1 VNFGFSEEQELL
13 RTTAREFL
21 AREVPMTAVRELMDD
36 PRGYKPDVYA
46 KMAELGWIGLLL
58 PEEYGGAGL
67 TLVDEIVVAE
77 ELGRAL
83 TPSPFFATFQGALAV
98 LHGGSET
105 QRKELLPEVAAGR
118 KILTFAITEESG
130 NENADEIATRAE
142 KKGAGFALTGTK
154 LFVPD
159 AQNADVI
166 VVAARSGGAGEAGIA
181 LFLVERG
188 APGMSITPLRSM
200 DQTRRIAE
208 VQLANTPA
216 QLLGAPGSGWE
227 TWKTVRSHAL
237 VHLAA
242 EALGG
247 AQKVLEDSVKYA
259 KERVQFGKPIG
270 VNQAIKHKCADMLI
284 QVESSKS
291 ITYYAAWAVAEKT
304 DEAELAASMAKA
316 YTSDAYRA
324 TSAEN
329 IQIHGGVGFTW
340 EYDCHLFY
348 RRAQYTG
355 FALGSAS
362 EWREKLIRRLE
373 ARHAA

>member
-1 VNFGFSEEQELL
+1 MNFGFSEEQELL

-21 AREVPMTAVRELMDD
+21 AREVPMTAVREQMDD
-36 PRGYKPDVYA
+36 PRGYSPGVYA
-46 KMAELGWIGLLL
+46 KMAELGWLGLLL

-67 TLVDEIVVAE
+67 SLVDEIVVAE

-98 LHGGSET
+98 LHAGSET
-105 QRKELLPEVAAGR
+105 QRKELLPDVAAGR
-118 KILTFAITEESG
+118 KILTFAITEEAG
-130 NENADEIATRAE
+130 NENADELATTAV

-159 AQNADVI
+159 AQNADVL
-166 VVAARSGGAGEAGIA
+166 VVAARSGGPGEAGIS

-188 APGMSITPLRSM
+188 APGLAITPLKSM

-208 VQLANTPA
+208 VRFADTPA
-216 QLLGAPGSGWE
+216 QLLGAQDTGWT
-227 TWKTVRSHAL
+227 TWKTVRNHAL

-247 AQKVLEDSVKYA
+247 AAKVLEDSVKYA

-304 DEAELAASMAKA
+304 GEAELAASMAKA

-340 EYDCHLFY
+340 EYDCHLYFK
-348 RRAQYTG
+348 RAKAIEVTYG
-355 FALGSAS
+355 DPA
-362 EWREKLIRRLE
+362 EHRERVAQLLNL
-373 ARHAA
+373 

>member
-1 VNFGFSEEQELL
+1 MNFGFSEEQELL
-13 RTTAREFL
+13 RSTAREFL
-21 AREVPMTAVRELMDD
+21 AREAPMTAVRELMDD
-36 PRGYKPDVYA
+36 PRGYRPETWA
-46 KMAELGWIGLLL
+46 KLAELGWLGLLL

-67 TLVDEIVVAE
+67 SLVDEIVVAE

-83 TPSPFFATFQGALAV
+83 TPSPFLATFQGALAV
-98 LHGGSET
+98 LHAGTET
-105 QRKELLPEVAAGR
+105 QKKELLPDVAAGR
-118 KILTFAITEESG
+118 KILTFAITEEAG
-130 NENADEIATRAE
+130 NENPDELTTRAE
-142 KKGAGFALTGTK
+142 RKGAGYALTGTK

-159 AQNADVI
+159 AQNADVL
-166 VVAARSGGAGEAGIA
+166 VVAARSGGPGEAGIA
-181 LFLVERG
+181 LFLVEKG
-188 APGMSITPLRSM
+188 APGLAITPLASM

-208 VQLANTPA
+208 VRFEETPA
-216 QLLGAPGSGWE
+216 QVLGSPESGWA
-227 TWKTVRSHAL
+227 TWKTVRAHTL
-237 VHLAA
+237 VHLSA

-304 DEAELAASMAKA
+304 AEAELAASMAKA

-340 EYDCHLFY
+340 EYDCHLYFK
-348 RRAQYTG
+348 RAKAIEVTYGDST
-355 FALGSAS
+355 
-362 EWREKLIRRLE
+362 EHRERVAQLLKL
-373 ARHAA
+373 

>member
-1 VNFGFSEEQELL
+1 VNFAFSEEQELL

-21 AREVPMTAVRELMDD
+21 AGEAPMTAVRALMDD
-36 PRGYKPDVYA
+36 PRGYDPA
-46 KMAELGWIGLLL
+46 LFGKMAELGWLGLLL

-67 TLVDEIVVAE
+67 SLVDEIVVAE

-83 TPSPFFATFQGALAV
+83 TPSPFFACFQGALAV
-98 LHGGSET
+98 LYGGTET
-105 QRKELLPEVAAGR
+105 QKKELLPEVAAGR
-118 KILTFAITEESG
+118 KILTFAITEEAGS
-130 NENADEIATRAE
+130 EDPDELATRAE
-142 KKGAGFALTGTK
+142 KRGSGFALIGTK

-159 AQNADVI
+159 GQNADVF
-166 VVAARSGGAGEAGIA
+166 VVAARTSGPGEAGIS

-188 APGMSITPLRSM
+188 APGLEVVPLLSL

-208 VQLANTPA
+208 VRFESTPA
-216 QLLGAPGSGWE
+216 QLLGSPGSGWA
-227 TWKTVRSHAL
+227 TWKTVRDHAL

-291 ITYYAAWAVAEKT
+291 ITYYAAWAVAEGS
-304 DEAELAASMAKA
+304 DEAELAAAMAKA
-316 YTSDAYRA
+316 FTADAYRA

-340 EYDCHLFY
+340 EYDCHLYFK
-348 RRAQYTG
+348 RAK
-355 FALGSAS
+355 ALEVTYGDPADH
-362 EWREKLIRRLE
+362 RERVAQLLKL
-373 ARHAA
+373 